1 MKITDAENR
10 WQQCLEMIKSN
21 VSNEQYNTWFKP
33 IGFESYDDLKHILT
47 LKLPSQFVFE
57 YLEQNFVDL
66 LKKVLWHVY
75 EHAIVLQYRVLTDK
89 TNNLSQNLSSNP
101 PAEIGNTYSS
111 DRGLNKSPSVL
122 DRVHQQELASQLN
135 PKLTFNN
142 YVEGV
147 SNKLPRSIG
156 MSIAEHPDKTVFNP
170 MFIYGPSGCG
180 KTHLI
185 NAIGVKIKELYPQKR
200 VLYISARLFQVQ
212 YSNASIQN
220 KVNDFIA
227 FYQTIDVLIVDDIQ
241 EWASGAKEKTQDAFF
256 HVFNHLFRNG
266 KRIIL
271 ACDRPPVDLKGM
283 HDRLLTR
290 FSCGLIAELE
300 KPNIQLCVDILG
312 CKIKRDGLTIPRD
325 VIQYIAQTANGSVR
339 DLEGVINSLL
349 AYSVV
354 YNSEINM
361 SLAEKV
367 IRRTVRVN
375 EEQAPVTIDSILES
389 VCKFFNVTTAQVTSR
404 SRKAQ
409 FVKARQV
416 SMFLAQKLTDM
427 PASRI
432 GKFIGGRDH
441 STVIHSCSQ
450 VETKIK
456 LDATFKDDIEKLENS
471 FKVRATAAV

>member
-1 MKITDAENR
+1 
-10 WQQCLEMIKSN
+10 MIRAN
-21 VSNEQYNTWFKP
+21 VSNEQFNTWFKP
-33 IGFESYDDLKHILT
+33 IGYESYDDSKNTLT

-66 LKKVLWHVY
+66 LKKVLWHVFG
-75 EHAIVLQYRVLTDK
+75 HAVLLQYRVLTDK
-89 TNNLSQNLSSNP
+89 TNNLSQNLESSP
-101 PAEIGNTYSS
+101 SAKIGKTYSS
-111 DRGLNKSPSVL
+111 DSGLNKTPGVL
-122 DRVHQQELASQLN
+122 DRVQTQELPSQLN
-135 PKLTFNN
+135 PKLTFAN
-142 YVEGV
+142 YIEGA
-147 SNKLPRSIG
+147 SNKLPRSVG
-156 MSIAEHPDKTVFNP
+156 MSISEHPNKTTFNP

-185 NAIGVKIKELYPQKR
+185 NAIGVKIKELYPQMR
-200 VLYISARLFQVQ
+200 VLYVSARLFQVQ
-212 YSNASIQN
+212 YSNASIKN
-220 KVNDFIA
+220 MVNDFIA

-241 EWASGAKEKTQDAFF
+241 EWASGAKEKTQNAFF

-283 HDRLLTR
+283 HERLLTR

-300 KPNIQLCVDILG
+300 KPNIQLCVDILE

-354 YNSEINM
+354 YNSDIDM
-361 SLAEKV
+361 ALAEKV
-367 IRRTVRVN
+367 IRRTVKID
-375 EEQAPVTIDSILES
+375 EEKAPITIDNILEG
-389 VCKFFNVTTAQVTSR
+389 VCKYFNVSTAQVTSR
-404 SRKAQ
+404 SRKQ
-409 FVKARQV
+409 LFVKARQV

-450 VETKIK
+450 VEMKIK
-456 LDATFKDDIEKLENS
+456 IDANFKEDIEKLETS
-471 FKVRATAAV
+471 FKSRTSAQ

>member
-1 MKITDAENR
+1 MKITNAENR
-10 WQQCLEMIKSN
+10 WQQCLEMIKAN
-21 VSNEQYNTWFKP
+21 VTNEQFNTWFKP
-33 IGFESYDDLKHILT
+33 IGFESYDDSKNTLI

-66 LKKVLWHVY
+66 LKKVLWHVFGQAVY
-75 EHAIVLQYRVLTDK
+75 LQYRVLTDK
-89 TNNLSQNLSSNP
+89 TNNISQELSSNP
-101 PAEIGNTYSS
+101 AAEIGKTYSS
-111 DRGLNKSPSVL
+111 DRGLNKSPSLL
-122 DRVHQQELASQLN
+122 DRMQPQELASQLN
-135 PKLTFNN
+135 PKLTFAN
-142 YVEGV
+142 YVEGA
-147 SNKLPRSIG
+147 SNKLPRSVG
-156 MSIAEHPDKTVFNP
+156 MSIAEHPDKTTFNP

-241 EWASGAKEKTQDAFF
+241 EWAAGAKEKTQTAFF
-256 HVFNHLFRNG
+256 HVFNHLFLNG

-271 ACDRPPVDLKGM
+271 ASDRPPVDLKGM
-283 HDRLLTR
+283 QERLLTR

-300 KPNIQLCVDILG
+300 KPNIQLCVDILE

-354 YNSEINM
+354 YNSDIDM
-361 SLAEKV
+361 ALAEKV
-367 IRRTVRVN
+367 IRRTVKID
-375 EEQAPVTIDSILES
+375 EEKSPVTIGNILEG
-389 VCKFFNVTTAQVTSR
+389 VCKFYNVSTAQVTSR
-404 SRKAQ
+404 SRKQQ

-450 VETKIK
+450 VEMKIK
-456 LDATFKDDIEKLENS
+456 LDSAFKEDIEKLENS
-471 FKVRATAAV
+471 FKSNN

>member
-1 MKITDAENR
+1 MKITNAENR
-10 WQQCLEMIKSN
+10 WQQCLEMIKAN
-21 VSNEQYNTWFKP
+21 VTNEQFNTWFKP
-33 IGFESYDDLKHILT
+33 IGFESYDDSKNTLI

-66 LKKVLWHVY
+66 LKKVLWHVFGQAVY
-75 EHAIVLQYRVLTDK
+75 LQYRVLTDK
-89 TNNLSQNLSSNP
+89 TNNLSQELSSNP
-101 PAEIGNTYSS
+101 PAEIGKTYSS
-111 DRGLNKSPSVL
+111 DRGLNKSPSLL
-122 DRVHQQELASQLN
+122 DRMQPQELASQLN
-135 PKLTFNN
+135 PKLTFTN
-142 YVEGV
+142 YVEGA
-147 SNKLPRSIG
+147 SNKLPRSVG
-156 MSIAEHPDKTVFNP
+156 MSIAEHPDKTTFNP

-241 EWASGAKEKTQDAFF
+241 EWATGAKEKTQTAFF
-256 HVFNHLFRNG
+256 HVFNHLFLNG

-271 ACDRPPVDLKGM
+271 ASDRPPVDLKGM
-283 HDRLLTR
+283 QERLLTR

-300 KPNIQLCVDILG
+300 KPNIQLCVDILE

-354 YNSEINM
+354 YNSDIDM
-361 SLAEKV
+361 ALAEKV
-367 IRRTVRVN
+367 IRRTVKVD
-375 EEQAPVTIDSILES
+375 EEKAPVTIGSILEG
-389 VCKFFNVTTAQVTSR
+389 VCKFYNVSTTQVTSR
-404 SRKAQ
+404 SRKQ
-409 FVKARQV
+409 LFVKARQV

-432 GKFIGGRDH
+432 GKAIGGRDH

-450 VETKIK
+450 VEMKIK
-456 LDATFKDDIEKLENS
+456 IDSSFKEDIEKLENS
-471 FKVRATAAV
+471 FKLSSSAQN

>member
-1 MKITDAENR
+1 MNITNAEGR
-10 WQQCLEMIKSN
+10 WQQCLEMIKAN
-21 VSNEQYNTWFKP
+21 VSNEQFNTWFKP
-33 IGFESYDDLKHILT
+33 IGYESYDDSKNTLT

-66 LKKVLWHVY
+66 LKKVLWHVFG
-75 EHAIVLQYRVLTDK
+75 HAVILQYRVLTDK
-89 TNNLSQNLSSNP
+89 TNNLSQNLESSP
-101 PAEIGNTYSS
+101 SAKIGKTYSS
-111 DRGLNKSPSVL
+111 DSGLNKTPGVL
-122 DRVHQQELASQLN
+122 DRVQTQELASQLN
-135 PKLTFNN
+135 PKLTFAN
-142 YVEGV
+142 YIEGA
-147 SNKLPRSIG
+147 SNKLPRSVG
-156 MSIAEHPDKTVFNP
+156 MSISEHPNKTTFNP

-185 NAIGVKIKELYPQKR
+185 NAIGVKIKELYPQMR
-200 VLYISARLFQVQ
+200 VLYVSARLFQVQ
-212 YSNASIQN
+212 YSNASIKN
-220 KVNDFIA
+220 MVNDFIA

-241 EWASGAKEKTQDAFF
+241 EWASGAKEKTQNAFF

-283 HDRLLTR
+283 HERLLTR

-300 KPNIQLCVDILG
+300 KPNIQLCVDILE

-354 YNSEINM
+354 YNSDIDM
-361 SLAEKV
+361 ALAEKV
-367 IRRTVRVN
+367 IRRTVRVD
-375 EEQAPVTIDSILES
+375 EEKAPITIDNILEG
-389 VCKFFNVTTAQVTSR
+389 VCKYFNVSTAQVTSR
-404 SRKAQ
+404 SRKQQ

-450 VETKIK
+450 VEMKIK
-456 LDATFKDDIEKLENS
+456 IDANFKEDIEKLENS
-471 FKVRATAAV
+471 FKSRVAAQ